1 MAASKQPIV
10 LKRSRG
16 LLLDSLPYIHM
27 GISTLLL
34 AGFVALMILVF
45 AWPDGTLASS
55 LPGFVK
61 VLASKYY
68 VETLIVLFFL
78 IMGPY
83 VWQRNRAFNRI
94 LDMESR
100 FPEWLIDVAEAKEA
114 GMTLAQSIYST
125 ASSNYGSLTKEIRR
139 MATEISWGRS
149 FSRVLS
155 DFAIRSRSK
164 FIASTIYTIIAA
176 NKAGGEITTTIRSA
190 AESAEKRQDI
200 RKEQT
205 AGMKQYVYM
214 SYFSFMIF
222 IAVVYI
228 VYSSFLGQL
237 GGLASGG
244 GLSFSA
250 SQSSVNLSPGEGD
263 ANMAHYRF
271 VIKMLMIESAIGG
284 GLYAGVLE
292 KGSAY
297 AGLKHAVLLLIV
309 AYVGLFVTFGG
320 HII

>member
-1 MAASKQPIV
+1 MATSKEPIV
-10 LKRSRG
+10 IKRSRG
-16 LLLDSLPYIHM
+16 VLLDSLPYIHI
-27 GISTLLL
+27 GVSTLLL
-34 AGFVALMILVF
+34 VGFIGLMIVVF
-45 AWPDGTLASS
+45 AWPEGKLTQS
-55 LPGFVK
+55 LPGFLK
-61 VLASKYY
+61 TLASKYY
-68 VETLIVLFFL
+68 VEVLIGLFFL

-114 GMTLAQSIYST
+114 GMTLAQSVYST
-125 ASSNYGSLTKEIRR
+125 ASSNYGALTKEVRK

-149 FSRVLS
+149 FTRVLS

-200 RKEQT
+200 RKEQS

-228 VYSSFLGQL
+228 VYTSFLQQL
-237 GGLASGG
+237 GGLAMGG

-250 SQSSVNLSPGEGD
+250 SQTSATLTQAEQD
-263 ANMAHYRF
+263 AKMGHYRF

-297 AGLKHAVLLLIV
+297 AGLKHAVLLLLV
-309 AYVGLFVTFGG
+309 AYIGLFVTFSG

>member
-1 MAASKQPIV
+1 MATSKEPIV
-10 LKRSRG
+10 ARRSRG
-16 LLLDSLPYIHM
+16 VLIDSLPYIHL

-34 AGFVALMILVF
+34 AGFVSLMIVVF
-45 AWPDGTLASS
+45 AWPEGKLALS
-55 LPGFVK
+55 LPGFLK
-61 VLASKYY
+61 TLASKYY
-68 VETLIVLFFL
+68 VEVLIGLFFL

-114 GMTLAQSIYST
+114 GMTLAQSVYST
-125 ASSNYGSLTKEIRR
+125 AKSNYGALTKEVRR

-149 FSRVLS
+149 FTRVLS

-200 RKEQT
+200 RKEQS

-228 VYSSFLGQL
+228 VYTSFLKQL
-237 GGLASGG
+237 GGLAMGG

-250 SQSSVNLSPGEGD
+250 SQASTSLSEAEQAAKMG
-263 ANMAHYRF
+263 HYRF

-297 AGLKHAVLLLIV
+297 AGLKHAVLLLLV
-309 AYVGLFVTFGG
+309 AYIGLFVTFGG